1 MCVKSD
7 ARPQLPFNSEANEVM
22 SKTDLTVEGENMQE
36 QLCWIFKMKSELL
49 S

>member
-22 SKTDLTVEGENMQE
+22 SKTDLNMQE

>member
-22 SKTDLTVEGENMQE
+22 SSSTAAADLFEKKICNTD
-36 QLCWIFKMKSELL
+36 FAYSK
-49 S
+49 